1 VTLSDRDID
10 FFAKRLKLSEE
21 KTFLL
26 LQDPDCL
33 PEILNKVS
41 EDHIDGIVDISF
53 PVFAELTIIKYSKNL
68 SYPFEEKEYVSET
81 VGSKFYD
88 LIEYPLQNKYT
99 FNLEH
104 NEDTAKSVL
113 VFLGFFYK
121 SLEKTRRCY
130 PSENIYYWIAK
141 NGFKNSNKEDISDHL
156 KDWIKVLRTIHNEVW
171 F

>member
-1 VTLSDRDID
+1 MTVSERDID
-10 FFAKRLKLSEE
+10 FFAKKLGLSPE
-21 KTFLL
+21 KTFMLI
-26 LQDPDCL
+26 QDPDCL

-41 EDHIDGIVDISF
+41 QENIDGIVDISF
-53 PVFAELTIIKYSKNL
+53 PVFTELTIFKYSKDL
-68 SYPFEEKEYVSET
+68 KYTFEEKEYVSEAI
-81 VGSKFYD
+81 GSKFYN
-88 LIEYPLQNKYT
+88 LIEFPLQNKYT

-104 NEDTAKSVL
+104 DEDTAKSVL

-141 NGFKNSNKEDISDHL
+141 NGFKNSNKEEISEHL
-156 KDWIKVLRTIHNEVW
+156 KDWIKVLRVIHNEVW